1 MVAVSDQE
9 LNETRRVWYGV
20 ACKFGGVLSM
30 IGSALIV
37 RHILTTKKMK
47 WREISLPNAI
57 LLRISIVDIIASFFV
72 YFLSFW
78 MVPRGTPHVRF
89 ASGTD
94 GTCALQ
100 GWSDTFSMT
109 YFATAYTQVSRSKCS
124 SIESSLIIIG
134 RFVPIMFGSI
144 NFLFIASLKTHNT
157 FRSSL
162 PSCTG

>member
-1 MVAVSDQE
+1 
-9 LNETRRVWYGV
+9 
-20 ACKFGGVLSM
+20 M

-47 WREISLPNAI
+47 WREVSLPNAI

-100 GWSDTFSMT
+100 GWSDVFSMT

-124 SIESSLIIIG
+124 
-134 RFVPIMFGSI
+134 MFGNI